1 MRRIYDIRPCN
12 LTINATIRARG
23 LDNAI
28 ALSISV
34 LARSEQNQALLLLI
48 NCFAFF
54 SHLVQLRRA
63 PVSR

>member
-12 LTINATIRARG
+12 LTTNATIRARG

-34 LARSEQNQALLLLI
+34 LAPEQNQALLLWI
-48 NCFAFF
+48 SCFALS
-54 SHLVQLRRA
+54 SHLVQLRCA
-63 PVSR
+63 SISR